1 MTDNWTHNP
10 RVNLRLSRS
19 VSAAILGDIKALL
32 PNEGIQI
39 FINELDDEN
48 YATLECQQN
57 DAIAAL
63 LVPIIVVW
71 RQLGYIG
78 QIVWQGGQIT
88 RDVTTATQFQLLSL
102 MKTPLALFIIRQV

>member
-1 MTDNWTHNP
+1 MTDNRTHHP

-19 VSAAILGDIKALL
+19 VSNAILGDIKALL
-32 PNEGIQI
+32 PNEGIHI

-48 YATLECQQN
+48 YATLECNQN
-57 DAIAAL
+57 DTLAAL

-78 QIVWQGGQIT
+78 SIVWHSGKIN

-102 MKTPLALFIIRQV
+102 MKTPLPLFVIREA